1 MIELVGEH
9 RTINLELCCPVTN
22 VSLHRRRSRSGTPRR
37 YRSRTPT
44 LRRGRSPSPTAKR
57 HKRQRSRSS
66 SLSPLPK
73 SRSPSLTSTERK
85 NALQKLRKE
94 EEVKKRNQQEVE
106 MKQLE
111 EETARRM
118 EEAIRIKVD
127 KMLSSEEIKLETER
141 RIQEGRKKLF
151 DDVEAQLWKEKEAAL
166 IEARRKEKSCSS
178 CDSTLAGLTTCGE
191 KSVDIVEDMN
201 SSKPSCAAMGHW
213 CWINWKTAGGIRV
226 SDLDFSSFIFDFLSL
241 EEATRILE
249 EKKWFLYG
257 TQEQLYS
264 WIDGNLW
271 WVVTEQ
277 LYAKIS
283 VD

>member
-1 MIELVGEH
+1 MPRSISRSPPYRRRYSPSPVGRRHTRRSRRDRSSPYTRFNNDLQIVANKDVHEEVKGRITAITSKTVNI
-9 RTINLELCCPVTN
+9 RTINLELCCPITN

-37 YRSRTPT
+37 HRSRTPT

-127 KMLSSEEIKLETER
+127 EMLGSEEIKLETER

-166 IEARRKEKSCSS
+166 IEARRKESWFDGASRYVMMGR
-178 CDSTLAGLTTCGE
+178 GLYLE
-191 KSVDIVEDMN
+191 KSGGFVD
-201 SSKPSCAAMGHW
+201 
-213 CWINWKTAGGIRV
+213 
-226 SDLDFSSFIFDFLSL
+226 
-241 EEATRILE
+241 
-249 EKKWFLYG
+249 
-257 TQEQLYS
+257 
-264 WIDGNLW
+264 
-271 WVVTEQ
+271 
-277 LYAKIS
+277 
-283 VD
+283 